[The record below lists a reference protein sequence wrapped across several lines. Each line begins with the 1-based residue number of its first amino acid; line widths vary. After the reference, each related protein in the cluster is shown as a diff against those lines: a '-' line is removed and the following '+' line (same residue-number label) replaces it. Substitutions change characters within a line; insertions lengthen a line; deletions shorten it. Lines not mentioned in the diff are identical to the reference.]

1 MAKIGVL
8 PTKTSIELR
17 EPDGDAGTL
26 PAATESAAGVMT
38 AQHVKMLSEVWAS
51 YRGGSQPIVIEA
63 EAPPVDTSQFVTR
76 AEAAHLMSEVQRRI
90 PPPVPLNVVS
100 APSAVDQ
107 QVAALREA
115 VSKMQREVQSSSAL
129 DDVMAH
135 IERLTHDQQAIVNE
149 LNDLRQIT
157 AAILATDVITSVRI
171 A

>member
-38 AQHVKMLSEVWAS
+38 AQHVKMLAEVWAS
-51 YRGGSQPIVIEA
+51 YRGGAQPIVIEA
-63 EAPPVDTSQFVTR
+63 AAPPVDTSQFVTR

-90 PPPVPLNVVS
+90 PPPVPLKVVS

-115 VSKMQREVQSSSAL
+115 VARMQAAPVDEA
-129 DDVMAH
+129 MAAR
-135 IERLTHDQQAIVNE
+135 IERLERDQQAMVAEIT
-149 LNDLRQIT
+149 DLRRIID
-157 AAILATDVITSVRI
+157 AILSADVVASVRV

>member
-38 AQHVKMLSEVWAS
+38 AQHVKMLAEVWAS
-51 YRGGSQPIVIEA
+51 YRGGAQPIVIEA
-63 EAPPVDTSQFVTR
+63 AAPPVDTSQFVTR

-90 PPPVPLNVVS
+90 PPPVPLKVVS

-115 VSKMQREVQSSSAL
+115 VARMQQVAPVDEA
-129 DDVMAH
+129 MAAR
-135 IERLTHDQQAIVNE
+135 IERMERDQQAMVAEIT
-149 LNDLRQIT
+149 DLRRIID
-157 AAILATDVITSVRI
+157 AILSADVVASVRV

>member
-38 AQHVKMLSEVWAS
+38 AQHVKMLAEVWAS
-51 YRGGSQPIVIEA
+51 YRGGAQPIVIEA
-63 EAPPVDTSQFVTR
+63 AAPPVDTSQFVTR

-90 PPPVPLNVVS
+90 PPPVPLKVVS

-115 VSKMQREVQSSSAL
+115 VARMQAAPVDEA
-129 DDVMAH
+129 MAAR
-135 IERLTHDQQAIVNE
+135 IERMERDQQAMVAEIT
-149 LNDLRQIT
+149 DLRRIID
-157 AAILATDVITSVRI
+157 AILSADVVASVRV

>member
-38 AQHVKMLSEVWAS
+38 AQHVKMLAEVWAS
-51 YRGGSQPIVIEA
+51 YRGGAQPIVIEA
-63 EAPPVDTSQFVTR
+63 AAPPVDTSQFVTR

-90 PPPVPLNVVS
+90 PPPVPLKVVS

-115 VSKMQREVQSSSAL
+115 VARMQAAPVDEA
-129 DDVMAH
+129 MAAR
-135 IERLTHDQQAIVNE
+135 IERLERDHQAIVAE
-149 LNDLRQIT
+149 INDLRRIID
-157 AAILATDVITSVRI
+157 AILNADVVTSVRV